1 MLIKHGKLAKTG
13 FPNLYLIHTK
23 PPKQMTFTNWIKTD
37 EAKATAKAWAKL
49 SIKMGWTEEQMAAK
63 MRAAFNELRKGG
75 LI

>member
-1 MLIKHGKLAKTG
+1 
-13 FPNLYLIHTK
+13 
-23 PPKQMTFTNWIKTD
+23 MTFTNWIKTD

-49 SIKMGWTEEQMAAK
+49 SIKMGWTEEQMAVK